1 MPKSPDDIAKEA
13 IAKYAQFVHD
23 DTQTRLIVGRHYRA
37 QVDGR
42 GSGPLPYGYKRG
54 PYNTIEVDKHQAKI
68 ITIMFELAAQK
79 VSQAR
84 IADELNHRRLTTS
97 LGKPWTASSV
107 QQVMRHALLYATG
120 IREWANETPS
130 QQWPTILHIQPGA
143 PIQYALPLPN
153 NQGQVPPTIT
163 YHTPNGQLVSSP
175 IQQQTGNGVPTI
187 NTESY
192 DEAEPPMPEPVHIET
207 TVHIHEEFTTPEP
220 AKPSRKKRATKE

>member
-23 DTQTRLIVGRHYRA
+23 DTQTKLIEGRHVRA
-37 QVDGR
+37 QIDGR

-54 PYNTIEVDKHQAKI
+54 PYDTIEVDKHQAKI
-68 ITIMFELAAQK
+68 INIMFELAAQK
-79 VSQAR
+79 ISQAR

-120 IREWANETPS
+120 IREWANETPT
-130 QQWPTILHIQPGA
+130 QQWPIILHINPNA
-143 PIQYALPLPN
+143 PFQYALPIPN
-153 NQGQVPPTIT
+153 SQGQVPPTIT
-163 YHTPNGQLVSSP
+163 YHTPSGQIVSSP
-175 IQQQTGNGVPTI
+175 IQQQATTPTI

-192 DEAEPPMPEPVHIET
+192 ASYDEPEPPMPEPIHIET
-207 TVHIHEEFTTPEP
+207 TVHILEEHEATAAVKKM
-220 AKPSRKKRATKE
+220 AKK